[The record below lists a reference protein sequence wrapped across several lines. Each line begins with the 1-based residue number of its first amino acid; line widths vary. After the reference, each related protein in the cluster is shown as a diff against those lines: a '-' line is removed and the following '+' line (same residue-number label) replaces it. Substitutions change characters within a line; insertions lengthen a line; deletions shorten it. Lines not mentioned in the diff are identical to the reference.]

1 MLGGKNILALEWNR
15 KDLRMIVLRPKG
27 AGVELIKAVSVP
39 IPAEVRQDD
48 AESLGA
54 FIRAAMKSA
63 DLGARRA
70 LLSIPRDQVVLNT
83 LSLPPTPAE
92 ELAAIVQFQVVKE
105 LPFPAEQATL
115 DFAVCGDFDPKA
127 ASNVLVA
134 AVRNE
139 DLDFYRKVAATA
151 ELSVENIGLRPFS
164 NLQAV
169 LTNWPELVSRTVLVV
184 EVGPQLTEIDIVK
197 SGVLSFSRAASVGIS
212 DVAIA
217 AEVALTDSRISAA
230 PLSDREP
237 DELSQRAVSDLMVDI
252 IRSFEAYRATDPT
265 ISVDQIVVAGSS
277 GLEPQL
283 AHALAARFAAKADL
297 FTPNE
302 ALGLPPQ
309 RARELR
315 GFSAMIGLALGHSDK
330 GLGHFDFLNPK
341 KPISR
346 RAIRMKKVP
355 VAVATALLF
364 LGSGFVF
371 HFKYVAPRQAQ
382 ARLLAD
388 QVNDKKKKERV
399 ILDFKAQ
406 VDAVDDWVA
415 SQQIW
420 PEVLVALSEVFPDE
434 KEAYVTRVDFE
445 TRPIPKSDHRAS
457 SVKIKFRTAS
467 LGTVNSITAKLQ
479 SAGFS
484 NVVPGKETSSPSPDG
499 YSNDTAI
506 DAGIPTRTMLVDET
520 ASGKSVEAPTPQS
533 TDAPTSTQP
542 VETLPAAAHAP
553 ASPKGTHAPI
563 AKPPTPT
570 TQPSKKPNSTGGR
583 K

>member
-27 AGVELIKAVSVP
+27 AGVELVKAVSVP
-39 IPAEVRQDD
+39 IPAEVRMDD

-54 FIRAAMKSA
+54 FIRAAMRSA
-63 DLGARRA
+63 DLGAKRA

-115 DFAVCGDFDPKA
+115 DFAVCGAFDPKA

-134 AVRNE
+134 AVRND
-139 DLDFYRKVAATA
+139 DLDFYRKVAAAA

-164 NLQAV
+164 NLLAV
-169 LTNWPELVSRTVLVV
+169 LTNWPELVARTVLVV

-197 SGVLSFSRAASVGIS
+197 SGVLSFSRAASVAIG
-212 DVAIA
+212 DVAA
-217 AEVALTDSRISAA
+217 PAGVSLTDSRISAA

-277 GLEPQL
+277 GLEAQL

-297 FTPNE
+297 FAPNE

-315 GFSAMIGLALGHSDK
+315 GFSATIGLALGQSDK

-371 HFKYVAPRQAQ
+371 HIKYVSPKEAQ
-382 ARLLAD
+382 ARLLAE
-388 QVNDKKKKERV
+388 QVSEKKKKERIV
-399 ILDFKAQ
+399 LDFKAQ
-406 VDAVDDWVA
+406 VDAVDSWVA

-445 TRPIPKSDHRAS
+445 TRPVPKSDRRAS

-467 LGTVNSITAKLQ
+467 LGTVNRITDKLQ
-479 SAGFS
+479 SAGFL

-506 DAGIPTRTMLVDET
+506 DAGIPTRTPLSEEAASRKPIAAPSAEPVD
-520 ASGKSVEAPTPQS
+520 ASAT
-533 TDAPTSTQP
+533 TQP
-542 VETLPAAAHAP
+542 VASIPAADLTRE
-553 ASPKGTHAPI
+553 SPKEAHAPI
-563 AKPPTPT
+563 AHPTAPT
-570 TQPSKKPNSTGGR
+570 TQASQKPHSAGGR